1 MLRFDG
7 TGPMGIES
15 LTGRGLGHC
24 AGYSPRSGIGFGRG
38 HGRGFGRCFPFGFAR
53 QEISPEMQN
62 ELLKQHKAF
71 LEQQIKL
78 IDKQLEQK

>member
-15 LTGRGLGHC
+15 LTGRGLGRC

-38 HGRGFGRCFPFGFAR
+38 HGRGFGRCFPFGFALDR
-53 QEISPEMQN
+53 KS
-62 ELLKQHKAF
+62 L
-71 LEQQIKL
+71 
-78 IDKQLEQK
+78 QKCRMNY